1 MKGYRRKTRYSQFL
15 YFVSYMV
22 YARGDSVNIIKFVNR
37 KKLVISLLVCYSILT
52 MVGGFPNG
60 LSKI

>member
-37 KKLVISLLVCYSILT
+37 KKFLVISLLVCY
-52 MVGGFPNG
+52 
-60 LSKI
+60 